1 MPLITLPPVPATE
14 TTFLATN
21 TAQVESHIAYKNFNF
36 DFDAW
41 KASIE
46 AKYAKEQQVRDRKAA
61 KNPESQAN
69 DDSDDEEDD
78 VDAAVYAVIPP
89 GYDYTIQCDLGSLDP
104 TTWRENDHYKVMG
117 LNEFRWQTS
126 PEDLRKAYRQLVL
139 KYHPDKGKV
148 SITDP
153 SINRSDLF
161 SCLTKSYEFLQKTK
175 NRRSFDSY
183 DPEFDDDVPSKGKN
197 MTAETFFTVYGAAF
211 ERNRRWSKHLTPN
224 FGDNES
230 TLDEVES
237 FYNAWYEFD
246 SWRVFNYE
254 QLDELD
260 RADDAWERRMIQNEH
275 RKKNKG
281 KKKEEVKRI
290 RLLVDNAWASDPRLK
305 RFAAEE
311 KERKAALKE
320 EKRLAR
326 EAQKAEAMAAER
338 AIEEE
343 KNREANEKLAAEQAS
358 KDVEKKSREKAKKA
372 IKSCRKALRKQI
384 AAKIGDDTA
393 DVDSMINLLCTE
405 LDGLKLT
412 ELTEKLGGME
422 ATAIKDEIKA
432 QHHQVVFGLK
442 DAVQIAAEEKAIES
456 AKRVETAKKEKEWK
470 VSEIQTL
477 VKAANVFVAGTT
489 KRWDKISAYYNDHH
503 LPEDRNRSAKDCMA
517 AVKTLSAKAM
527 EAKGGASLSGNSDDA
542 FAQFLTTRKEEET
555 VSKPLDGEI
564 SENYKQQAPEEV
576 NAEEE
581 ATAETTENN
590 KDVETTEPRTKN
602 DSTSE
607 KSESWSTQEQKMLEQ
622 ALRTYP
628 ANFGKER
635 WDKIAEV
642 MSNRSK
648 RECMLRYKW
657 IVEQLKAKKQAA
669 AKVGGK

>member
-1 MPLITLPPVPATE
+1 MPLITLPSVPATE

-21 TAQVESHIAYKNFNF
+21 TAQVESHIAYKSFNF

-41 KASIE
+41 KNSIE
-46 AKYAKEQQVRDRKAA
+46 AKYAKDQKIRDKKAA
-61 KNPESQAN
+61 QNPTAEAN

-104 TTWRENDHYKVMG
+104 TTWREQDHYKVMG

-183 DPEFDDDVPSKGKN
+183 DPEFNNDVPKKTKD
-197 MTAETFFTVYGAAF
+197 MDAEAFFTVFGAAM
-211 ERNRRWSKHLTPN
+211 ERNRRWSKHVIPS
-224 FGDNES
+224 FGNNES
-230 TLDEVES
+230 TLEEVES
-237 FYNAWYEFD
+237 FYNAMYEFE

-254 QLDELD
+254 QLDEL
-260 RADDAWERRMIQNEH
+260 AKAEDAWERRMIQNEH

-281 KKKEEVKRI
+281 KKKEESKRM

-326 EAQKAEAMAAER
+326 EAKKAELMAAEL
-338 AIEEE
+338 AAEAE
-343 KNREANEKLAAEQAS
+343 KNREANELLAAEQAS
-358 KDVEKKSREKAKKA
+358 KDGEKKIREKAKKA

-393 DVDSMINLLCTE
+393 DVDAEISLICTE

-412 ELTEKLGGME
+412 ELTEKLGNME
-422 ATAIKDEIKA
+422 ASEIKAELKA
-432 QHHQVVFGLK
+432 QHHTVVFGLK
-442 DAVQIAAEEKAIES
+442 GAVQIAAEEKAIES

-527 EAKGGASLSGNSDDA
+527 ESKGGSALSGNSDDA
-542 FAQFLTTRKEEET
+542 FAQFLTTRKQEET
-555 VSKPLDGEI
+555 VCKPLNGEL
-564 SENYKQQAPEEV
+564 SGDVKQQQPEKVDEEAAPA
-576 NAEEE
+576 AEE
-581 ATAETTENN
+581 AD
-590 KDVETTEPRTKN
+590 KEPRTKN

-607 KSESWSTQEQKMLEQ
+607 NSESWSTAEQKMLEQ

-648 RECMLRYKW
+648 RDCMLRYKW